1 MKRCPKCGRSYDE
14 GMNFCL
20 EDGTPLS
27 SGFQGAIPQETQ
39 TTVISSLGIDS
50 LPHAKSSSLK
60 LPLII
65 GTLVIVFLLFF
76 GGALA
81 LIFYSA
87 FPKSATSSK
96 GQQLSNHQ
104 QSSNA
109 EQSSDTQRSSDT
121 QSLSDNQL
129 SKGDVFNDQNQSEDR
144 SPSQQ
149 EDENLSSVE
158 EKNLNDNEV
167 DSLEKDDDLRKNEE
181 TTSTASKDPKGT
193 SGGTEK
199 YEGDSEKANLPSGR
213 YIGSVTNT
221 TFGQTAGLS
230 IRISQNAAGGISGR
244 VDVAKPYL
252 GSGNITSGYAD
263 SKIISF
269 ISYDRK
275 NDITIY
281 WEGKVKGN
289 SMEGTYTATTS
300 NPLIYPN
307 TQYGVWRVKKA
318 EKR

>member
-14 GMNFCL
+14 EMNFCL

-27 SGFQGAIPQETQ
+27 SGFQGSVLQETQ
-39 TTVISSLGIDS
+39 TTVISGLGTAG
-50 LPHAKSSSLK
+50 LPSANSSNLK

-65 GTLVIVFLLFF
+65 GALVAFFLLFF
-76 GGALA
+76 GGILA

-87 FPKSATSSK
+87 FPKSETGNK
-96 GQQLSNHQ
+96 DQQLSSTQ
-104 QSSNA
+104 QSSN
-109 EQSSDTQRSSDT
+109 TQQSSDT
-121 QSLSDNQL
+121 QSLSNNQL
-129 SKGDVFNDQNQSEDR
+129 SNDNNDWDQSEDR
-144 SPSQQ
+144 QSSRQKDEDLSLDEGENLNASQVDGLERDDDTRRDEKTTSNVPKDSESKSIKKK
-149 EDENLSSVE
+149 EDEDDGE
-158 EKNLNDNEV
+158 EA
-167 DSLEKDDDLRKNEE
+167 DSL
-181 TTSTASKDPKGT
+181 
-193 SGGTEK
+193 
-199 YEGDSEKANLPSGR
+199 SGR
-213 YIGSVTNT
+213 YTGSATNT
-221 TFGQTAGLS
+221 TFGQTFRVS

-244 VDVAKPYL
+244 VDVAKPSL

-263 SKIISF
+263 RKTISF

-281 WEGKVKGN
+281 WEGVVKGN

-307 TQYGVWRVKKA
+307 TQYGVWRVKKV